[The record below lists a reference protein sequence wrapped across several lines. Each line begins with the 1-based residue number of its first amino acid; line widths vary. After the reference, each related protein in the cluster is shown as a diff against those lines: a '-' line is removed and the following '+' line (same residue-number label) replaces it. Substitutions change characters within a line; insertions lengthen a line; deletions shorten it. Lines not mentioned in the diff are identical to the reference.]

1 MKKEVFGWAMY
12 DLANTAFSSL
22 FITFFFPLFIKV
34 FLGGNELQIGLA
46 FGISMFFVALLVPFI
61 GAFSDSIR
69 RRMPFVLFSTLLC
82 IIATFLVPFSNLL
95 FALIL
100 GGLANFAYH
109 AALTTYNALMI
120 SISKKADY
128 GSLSGLGVAFGYAG
142 NFLSIGLAA
151 LILSWLGWNS
161 LKGIR
166 SMFFLTAIFFLAFSM
181 ITFVLVKDKRAPF
194 GRRRHRG
201 AFFELKKT
209 LKNLRK
215 NKSLLFYLL
224 AVFFI
229 MNAVSA
235 AIVFLYLFGR
245 SRIGLTIPEYMLVFC
260 LFSVTAIFGALYF
273 GRLSDRL
280 GSKKALTIAVILWGI
295 VILVLIFVSNF
306 ISFMFAG
313 LIGGVAWGAVIACVR
328 PLLLDIAPKNKIGEY
343 FGFAEMANKFSGI
356 IGPIAFGALVVVWNY
371 TAALVL
377 LLLFFIVGGVFLQK
391 CRGH

>member
-1 MKKEVFGWAMY
+1 
-12 DLANTAFSSL
+12 
-22 FITFFFPLFIKV
+22 
-34 FLGGNELQIGLA
+34 
-46 FGISMFFVALLVPFI
+46 
-61 GAFSDSIR
+61 
-69 RRMPFVLFSTLLC
+69 
-82 IIATFLVPFSNLL
+82 
-95 FALIL
+95 
-100 GGLANFAYH
+100 
-109 AALTTYNALMI
+109 
-120 SISKKADY
+120 
-128 GSLSGLGVAFGYAG
+128 
-142 NFLSIGLAA
+142 
-151 LILSWLGWNS
+151 
-161 LKGIR
+161 
-166 SMFFLTAIFFLAFSM
+166 
-181 ITFVLVKDKRAPF
+181 
-194 GRRRHRG
+194 
-201 AFFELKKT
+201 
-209 LKNLRK
+209 
-215 NKSLLFYLL
+215 
-224 AVFFI
+224 

-371 TAALVL
+371 SAALVL